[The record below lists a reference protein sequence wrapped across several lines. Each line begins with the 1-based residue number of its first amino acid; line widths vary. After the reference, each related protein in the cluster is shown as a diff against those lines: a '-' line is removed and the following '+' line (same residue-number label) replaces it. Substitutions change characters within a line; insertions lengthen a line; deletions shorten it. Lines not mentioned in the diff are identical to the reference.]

1 MSTEEAIKMVISG
14 GIITPPDMRT
24 QKERNTILTSA
35 HVYEELDV
43 LREAD
48 RAPVLLQKGQRPD
61 DRYDLAKNPKT
72 NS

>member
-24 QKERNTILTSA
+24 QKEKNTILTSA

-48 RAPVLLQKGQRPD
+48 RAPVLLQKGQRSYN
-61 DRYDLAKNPKT
+61 RNELAKKT
-72 NS
+72 KDK

>member
-24 QKERNTILTSA
+24 QKEKNTILTSA

-48 RAPVLLQKGQRPD
+48 RATVLLQKEQRPN
-61 DRYDLAKNPKT
+61 DRHDLAKK
-72 NS
+72 SKDK